1 MNGIF
6 ISAKSNR
13 TNKVEY
19 LAKASTFRETIMIDD
34 IDMALGFTSKEEA
47 VHWFNRFLRGND
59 FIKGNFHDFAI
70 VTVIRESILT

>member
-1 MNGIF
+1 MNDIF

-13 TNKVEY
+13 TNRIEY
-19 LAKASTFRETIMIDD
+19 LATASTFRETIMIDD
-34 IDMALGFTSKEEA
+34 IGMALRFTSKEEA
-47 VHWFNRFLRGND
+47 IHWFNRFLKGND